1 MIRDKRIE
9 EKNAML
15 RELGFLV
22 PASPKKKKE
31 RVKRLKNNVDIEKTC
46 RRSKRLASKSLY
58 VPANSVYLD

>member
-1 MIRDKRIE
+1 
-9 EKNAML
+9 ML

-31 RVKRLKNNVDIEKTC
+31 RVKRLKNNVDVEKTC